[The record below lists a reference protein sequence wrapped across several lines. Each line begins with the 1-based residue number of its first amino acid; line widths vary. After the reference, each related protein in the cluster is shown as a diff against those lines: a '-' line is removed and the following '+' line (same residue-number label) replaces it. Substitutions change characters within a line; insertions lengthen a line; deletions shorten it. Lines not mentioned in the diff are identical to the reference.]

1 MKSKSYLGSSSRG
14 VRLLKVLSIFAIL
27 SLIFASTISADASG
41 SWVSSFQVMNL
52 GEEETE
58 ITIQYYH
65 EDGTLVDAA
74 THTANVA
81 KGSSVN
87 IYQPDVQ
94 DLDDGFKGAAVVSS
108 LPEPIAAIGS
118 EQVTYEDGSIGNS
131 QYSAFSSADVG
142 TSFYLPNVNRNFGSG
157 EWSSR
162 ITVQNATDGQV
173 DVDITFYDDD
183 ASVADTDSVTLEGNG
198 STTLWQ
204 EENEN
209 LADGWLGSA
218 VLDASGEVA
227 VIVDVMSADGRL
239 ETYNGFAAGATDMYL
254 PTLLLG
260 FGANSWNTSF
270 QVLNV
275 SPDTAEVTMTYY
287 TSGESTATKTVTET
301 LEQYESVNRYQPVD
315 DDDLGAGWIGS
326 VVVESTEPVVA
337 VGSQSSGAADTR
349 LASIYNGVAVGAD
362 ETVLPTVLRYFGAS
376 NFVTSF
382 QIMNVGGAA
391 ASVTVEYYEPGDPVP
406 VKTVNYDG
414 ENKIDPFNVVNRYQP
429 SDDEELGEGWQG
441 SVRIASDQPVVTLG
455 SQHGL
460 DRTGDAVG
468 QYNGFSVPVTE

>member
-1 MKSKSYLGSSSRG
+1 MKNKSYFGSSGHGLG
-14 VRLLKVLSIFAIL
+14 VLKVLSILAIL
-27 SLIFASTISADASG
+27 SLVFASTISADS
-41 SWVSSFQVMNL
+41 STWESSFQVMNL

-58 ITIQYYH
+58 ITMQYYH

-74 THTANVA
+74 THTENVA

-87 IYQPDVQ
+87 IYQPANP
-94 DLDDGFKGAAVVSS
+94 DLPDGFKGAAVVGSH
-108 LPEPIAAIGS
+108 PEPIAAIAS

-162 ITVQNATDGQV
+162 ITVQNATEGQV
-173 DVDITFYDDD
+173 DIDISFYNDD
-183 ASVADTDSVTLEGNG
+183 ASVEDTDNVTLEGNG

-204 EENEN
+204 EENED
-209 LADGWLGSA
+209 LDDGWLGSA
-218 VLDASGEVA
+218 VLEASDEVA

-239 ETYNGFAAGATDMYL
+239 ETYNGFGAGATTMYL

-260 FGANSWNTSF
+260 YGSNNWNTSF

-275 SPDTAEVTMTYY
+275 GSETTEVMMTYY
-287 TSGESTATKTVTET
+287 TSGESTATKTITET
-301 LEQYESVNRYQPVD
+301 LAPYESLNRYQPVD
-315 DDDLGAGWIGS
+315 DSDLGDDWIGS

-337 VGSQSSGAADTR
+337 VGSQSSGAAGTR
-349 LASIYNGVAVGAD
+349 LASIYSGAAAGAD
-362 ETVLPTVLRYFGAS
+362 ETVLPTVLRYFGGS

-382 QIMNVGGAA
+382 QIMNAGSTA
-391 ASVTVEYYEPGDPVP
+391 ASVTVEFYEPGDPVP

-414 ENKIDPFNVVNRYQP
+414 ENKIDPFTVVNRYQP
-429 SDDEELGEGWQG
+429 NDDEDLGEGWQG
-441 SVRIASDQPVVTLG
+441 SVRITSDQPVVTLG

-460 DRTGDAVG
+460 DRTGDTVG